1 MKTFENSPMRAYAK
15 WEARMWRRAEL
26 RPKITRLATLLA
38 VCWLALTLA
47 YFAV

>member
-26 RPKITRLATLLA
+26 RPKLHRLVATLVVAWCALLIFYA
-38 VCWLALTLA
+38 VS
-47 YFAV
+47 